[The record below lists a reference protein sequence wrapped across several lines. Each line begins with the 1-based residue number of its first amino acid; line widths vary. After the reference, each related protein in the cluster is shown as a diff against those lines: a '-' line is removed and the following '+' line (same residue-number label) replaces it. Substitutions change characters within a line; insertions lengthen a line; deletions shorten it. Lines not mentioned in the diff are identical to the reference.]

1 MFELV
6 STKSCYLVRQDT
18 YMSTVVDG
26 FRNRRYI
33 MLSLP
38 HNSASQVNALVHQI
52 AFCTLTALLELNQA
66 LHFEVVT
73 NSLCTPFTVH

>member
-18 YMSTVVDG
+18 YISTVVDG
-26 FRNRRYI
+26 LRNRRYI
-33 MLSLP
+33 TLSLP
-38 HNSASQVNALVHQI
+38 HNSASQVNALVYQN
-52 AFCTLTALLELNQA
+52 AFCKLTALLELSQS

-73 NSLCTPFTVH
+73 